1 MELTVSGRK
10 LNNGTEIFGIESVRP
25 TINSYMYADAK
36 AISKISFVNNDK
48 ENGEK
53 YELKAKEIKEEVQRR
68 LWNKELN
75 FLQFYLKI

>member
-36 AISKISFVNNDK
+36 AISKISYMNDDI

-53 YELKAKEIKEEVQRR
+53 YEMKAIEIK
-68 LWNKELN
+68 KELK
-75 FLQFYLKI
+75 FMER